1 METRAT
7 DSQEMPQ
14 TALEATQRVGLS
26 VGELARDRIR
36 LRARTD
42 RAIGSCIGEEH
53 GRTII
58 ANSRPNHEIHA
69 DETG

>member
-36 LRARTD
+36 L
-42 RAIGSCIGEEH
+42 
-53 GRTII
+53 
-58 ANSRPNHEIHA
+58 
-69 DETG
+69 